1 MTGLG
6 IETRGLT
13 IRYGDTVAVDSL
25 DLTLAPGKI
34 YGLLGRNGS
43 GKTSLLAVLSAFRAA
58 TSGTVR
64 VGGQD
69 PFENAAI
76 MSQIAFVRDKVD
88 AQDSDRVSCILDL
101 AATLRP
107 NWDAAYAQRL
117 VERFDLPLRKRL
129 NGLSRGMKS
138 ALSVTIGLAA
148 RAPLTIFDEAY
159 LGLDAPSRYAFYE
172 EVLDDYLAHP
182 RTIVLSTHLIEEVAS
197 LFEEVV
203 ILHKGRLIAHEES
216 ESLRGRG
223 TAVTGPAAAVDAFVA
238 GRTVLGS
245 QQLGGTRSTTI
256 FGALDEGARAAARTA
271 GLELGPVGLQDLF
284 VHLTG
289 TAEGAERV
297 DEEARR

>member
-6 IETRGLT
+6 IETRNLT
-13 IRYGDTVAVDSL
+13 VRYGDTVAVDSL
-25 DLTLAPGKI
+25 DLTLVPGKI

-58 TSGTVR
+58 TSGTAR
-64 VGGQD
+64 IGGAD

-76 MSQIAFVRDKVD
+76 MSQITFVRDRVD
-88 AQDSDRVSCILDL
+88 AQDTDRVSCILDL

-107 NWDAAYAQRL
+107 NWDADYAARL
-117 VERFDLPLRKRL
+117 VERFDLPMRKRL

-138 ALSVTIGLAA
+138 ALSVTLGLAA

-172 EVLDDYLAHP
+172 EVLNDYLAHP
-182 RTIVLSTHLIEEVAS
+182 RTIVLSTHLIEEVGS

-203 ILHKGRLIAHEES
+203 VLHRGRLVAHEET
-216 ESLRGRG
+216 ETLRARG
-223 TAVTGPAAAVDAFVA
+223 TAVTGPAAAVDAFVT

-245 QQLGGTRSTTI
+245 QQLGGTRSTTV
-256 FGALDEGARAAARTA
+256 FGAVDDGDRAAARAA
-271 GLELGPVGLQDLF
+271 GLELGPIGLQDLF
-284 VHLTG
+284 VHLTAD
-289 TAEGAERV
+289 TT
-297 DEEARR
+297 DKEARR

>member
-6 IETRGLT
+6 ISTRGLT
-13 IRYGDTVAVDSL
+13 VRYGDTVAVDSL

-43 GKTSLLAVLSAFRAA
+43 GKTSLLAVLAAFRPA

-64 VGGQD
+64 VGGED

-88 AQDSDRVSCILDL
+88 AQDSDKVSCILDL

-107 NWDAAYAQRL
+107 NWDADYAERL
-117 VERFDLPLRKRL
+117 VERFDLPRRKRL
-129 NGLSRGMKS
+129 SALSRGMKS
-138 ALSVTIGLAA
+138 ALSVTLGLAA

-159 LGLDAPSRYAFYE
+159 LGLDAPSRYAFYD
-172 EVLDDYLAHP
+172 EVLNDYLAHP
-182 RTIVLSTHLIEEVAS
+182 RTIVLSTHLIEEVGS

-203 ILHKGRLIAHEES
+203 IVHRGRLVAHEES
-216 ESLRGRG
+216 EALRTRG

-256 FGALDEGARAAARTA
+256 LGPLDDTDRAAARTA

-284 VHLTG
+284 VHLTA
-289 TAEGAERV
+289 TAGSAESA
-297 DEEARR
+297 EKEARR